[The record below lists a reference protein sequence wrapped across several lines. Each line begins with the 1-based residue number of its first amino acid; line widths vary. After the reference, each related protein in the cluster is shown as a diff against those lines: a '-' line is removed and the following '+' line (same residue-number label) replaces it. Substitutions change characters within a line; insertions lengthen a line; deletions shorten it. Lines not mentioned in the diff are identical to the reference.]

1 MTLLSP
7 NHNYAADEC
16 IAQIPQHHI
25 PTAEE
30 KVRASESF
38 DKGVLVAAHM
48 AALHDAYIMEMATH
62 PVNEVTIKPAS
73 PTSSVGGLKPSTLK
87 QLKIGKG
94 HRRRVLH
101 GTLCMKTL
109 CTKGVN
115 GLVAVNVFEDEEG
128 NATPIYMSNAMEGN
142 GGSAQA
148 QRLYPQDSK
157 VAVKE
162 PYLTRLPDGEVV
174 LLVEKT
180 TDLVFLWV
188 PDYVEESETTNGTTN
203 GGTKGNGLHEKNGAE
218 ERSVGRDAFAMDKG
232 SEQDGSSTG
241 GDYADVEDK
250 VEEADPVEKAEGNG
264 DLKEDVVRGASASR
278 GLKFEDNM
286 EKMGRGKCE
295 GGEEGEKE
303 AVGLD
308 EEGQTVFTSEDVL
321 AMRNGGQHEVEEADT
336 KEGQDNLE
344 KQEKVAESQ
353 ENVAEQGQREV
364 GVAELRENIVEQG
377 EGDVEVAEL
386 PENRQDIASE
396 SGGDNEESEVQVEAR
411 TVEQLDDPWETV
423 AEEAQ
428 LQDNI
433 AEQGEGEVEVSE
445 LRENGEDIA
454 AESGGGNE
462 GGVEVEARRVEQ
474 LDDPWE
480 TAASLRAKGN
490 TLFARGG
497 FAKAADMYTRAVDKA
512 REDGQK
518 AEEVLSVSNRAEVWL
533 RLARNQKALADAEEA
548 IRLLEEGGVSAE
560 AAGELAKAKALFRK
574 GRALMGLRK
583 YGEAMSVLQE
593 VLVRAPADRQL
604 REAAMKCRDR
614 LRQALKPG
622 KRQRAAANR
631 KKKSSTQ
638 M

>member
-30 KVRASESF
+30 KVRASVSF

-148 QRLYPQDSK
+148 QRLYPQGSK

-188 PDYVEESETTNGTTN
+188 PDYVKETETTN
-203 GGTKGNGLHEKNGAE
+203 GGTEGNELHEKISE
-218 ERSVGRDAFAMDKG
+218 DERSVGRDAFAMDKG

-241 GDYADVEDK
+241 EDYADVEDK
-250 VEEADPVEKAEGNG
+250 VEEANPVEKAEGNG
-264 DLKEDVVRGASASR
+264 DLKEDMMRGASASR
-278 GLKFEDNM
+278 GLKFEDM

-303 AVGLD
+303 AVGLG
-308 EEGQTVFTSEDVL
+308 EEGQNVSREVTSEVVL
-321 AMRNGGQHEVEEADT
+321 AMRNGGHHDVEEADS
-336 KEGQDNLE
+336 KEQQDNLE

-353 ENVAEQGQREV
+353 ENVADQGQREV
-364 GVAELRENIVEQG
+364 AVAELREIVEQR
-377 EGDVEVAEL
+377 EGDVAEL
-386 PENRQDIASE
+386 PENKQDIASE
-396 SGGDNEESEVQVEAR
+396 SGGDNEESEAKVEAR
-411 TVEQLDDPWETV
+411 TVKELDNPREV
-423 AEEAQ
+423 AQ
-428 LQDNI
+428 LQENI
-433 AEQGEGEVEVSE
+433 AEQSEGEVGVAE
-445 LRENGEDIA
+445 LLENGEDIA
-454 AESGGGNE
+454 AESGGDNEE
-462 GGVEVEARRVEQ
+462 GGLEVEARRVEHV
-474 LDDPWE
+474 DDPWE

-490 TLFARGG
+490 ALFARGE
-497 FAKAADMYTRAVDKA
+497 FVKAAGMYTRAVDKA
-512 REDGQK
+512 RVAGQK

-533 RLARNQKALADAEEA
+533 RLARNQKALEDAEAA
-548 IRLLEEGGVSAE
+548 IRVLEEGGGVSAE

-583 YGEAMSVLQE
+583 YGEAMGVLQE

-638 M
+638 K